1 MIGLQADSIPTI
13 INQVYYIPNYLFL
26 GINDIL
32 LGPCR
37 DKQYI
42 ESICKCLIS
51 NKLVCEKVV
60 TSCSAISIYKVL
72 VFSNKNI

>member
-1 MIGLQADSIPTI
+1 MISLQADSIPAI
-13 INQVYYIPNYLFL
+13 INQVYYIPNYLFM

-32 LGPCR
+32 LGLCR

>member
-1 MIGLQADSIPTI
+1 M
-13 INQVYYIPNYLFL
+13 

-42 ESICKCLIS
+42 ETICKLLIT
-51 NKLVCEKVV
+51 NKLVCEKVY
-60 TSCSAISIYKVL
+60 TSCSDRSAYKVL
-72 VFSNKNI
+72 VFLNLIYIFAT